1 MSQFNAF
8 VELLKPHCIKDW
20 QEKKI
25 LPSVIIAQAALE
37 SSFGLYAPDYN
48 YFGIKTTEK
57 RKGKSD
63 TLNRYVDGEWVKI
76 ESTFKVYNS
85 PEESLE
91 EYYNYLMEDERYAG
105 IIGEKDYK
113 VVCDIIDK
121 NDSDPTDKYGPLLK
135 AVIESQ
141 ELYLIDEEAFEIA
154 SINLSQDVIDT
165 IAATWLKYEKDLI
178 EGLYMAHKAPL
189 EKQVADELINDY
201 INPAYNIAN
210 TERQK
215 QYLQYLKDELL
226 QAVEFKA

>member
-20 QEKKI
+20 QDKKI

-48 YFGIKTTEK
+48 YFAIQTTDK
-57 RKGKSD
+57 KNGKKD
-63 TLNRYVDGEWVKI
+63 VVNRFVDDEWV
-76 ESTFKVYNS
+76 EVEALFKVYNS

-91 EYYNYLMEDERYAG
+91 EYYNYLLEDERYAG

-121 NDSDPTDKYGPLLK
+121 NDSDPDDRYGPLLK

-154 SINLSQDVIDT
+154 SINLQQDVIDA
-165 IAATWLKYEKDLI
+165 IVNTWLKYEKDLI
-178 EGLYMAHKAPL
+178 EGLHMGHKAPL
-189 EKQVADELINDY
+189 EKAIADEIINDY
-201 INPAYNIAN
+201 INPAYNAAQ
-210 TERQK
+210 TDRQK
-215 QYLQYLKDELL
+215 AYLAYLEAELL
-226 QAVEFKA
+226 KAIDFK